1 MKLEIQKIIDE
12 EKIEVNETLDFS
24 NIDLPAKVVE
34 PVKAKLVFE
43 SLGNREILV
52 RGEIQAKLRLTCVVC
67 LDEFDEELKI
77 EVNETYIPQTYV
89 ENKKEERSIEELSEF
104 TYTGNFLDTFEI
116 LRDNILEFIPP
127 YPKCPK
133 CIVKSEESRI

>member
-12 EKIEVNETLDFS
+12 EKVEVNETLDFS
-24 NIDLPAKVVE
+24 KVEMPAMVVE
-34 PVKAKLVFE
+34 PVKAKLIFE
-43 SLGNREILV
+43 NLGNREILV

-89 ENKKEERSIEELSEF
+89 ENRKEERPIEELSEF
-104 TYTGNFLDTFEI
+104 TYTGNFLDTFGI
-116 LRDNILEFIPP
+116 VRDNILEFIPP

-133 CIVKSEESRI
+133 CTTKSEES

>member
-12 EKIEVNETLDFS
+12 EKVEVNETLDFS
-24 NIDLPAKVVE
+24 KVEMPAIVVE
-34 PVKAKLVFE
+34 PVKAKLIFE
-43 SLGNREILV
+43 NLGNREILV

-89 ENKKEERSIEELSEF
+89 ENRKEERPIEELSEF

-116 LRDNILEFIPP
+116 VRDNILEFIPP

-133 CIVKSEESRI
+133 CATKSEKS

>member
-12 EKIEVNETLDFS
+12 EKVEVNETLDFS
-24 NIDLPAKVVE
+24 KVEMPAIVVE
-34 PVKAKLVFE
+34 PVKAKLIFE
-43 SLGNREILV
+43 NLGNRGILL

-89 ENKKEERSIEELSEF
+89 ENRKEERPIEELSEF

-116 LRDNILEFIPP
+116 VRDNILEFIPP

-133 CIVKSEESRI
+133 CATKSEES

>member
-12 EKIEVNETLDFS
+12 EKVEVNETLDFS
-24 NIDLPAKVVE
+24 KVEMPAIVVE
-34 PVKAKLVFE
+34 PVKAKLIFE
-43 SLGNREILV
+43 NLGNREILV
-52 RGEIQAKLRLTCVVC
+52 RGEIQTKLRLTCVVC

-89 ENKKEERSIEELSEF
+89 ENRKEERPIEELSEF

-116 LRDNILEFIPP
+116 VRDNILEFIPP

-133 CIVKSEESRI
+133 CATKSEKS